1 MNIKRH
7 DGTIDPQDIIN
18 AVQVWSKLLIKC
30 TCQNVHFINKYIK
43 IYN

>member
-7 DGTIDPQDIIN
+7 DGTIEPQVIIN

-30 TCQNVHFINKYIK
+30 TCQYIYNKYIFK
-43 IYN
+43 INN